1 MSEAIILD
9 RFEYKLPKDMFS
21 VSKKSTGFKY
31 KLKHSNV
38 EFDSEDKILK
48 FIDDTLEERKRY
60 LQLLKTLSVKER
72 KRYLKLLKT
81 LSVKELSKLFSDIVL
96 LGLSPKQIK
105 EYEAVEQFVYEIV
118 IADHCCDETVT
129 CEYLY
134 EVKDIVADKI
144 GLQFTGYLDLVST
157 KDTTVIQGY

>member
-60 LQLLKTLSVKER
+60 LQ
-72 KRYLKLLKT
+72 LLKT

>member
-60 LQLLKTLSVKER
+60 LQLLKTLSVKE
-72 KRYLKLLKT
+72 
-81 LSVKELSKLFSDIVL
+81 LSKLFSDIVL

-105 EYEAVEQFVYEIV
+105 EYEAIEQFVYEVIIV
-118 IADHCCDETVT
+118 NDYDEEVVT
-129 CEYLY
+129 CRCLSD
-134 EVKDIVADKI
+134 VKDIVADKI

>member
-1 MSEAIILD
+1 MSETIILD

-60 LQLLKTLSVKER
+60 LQ
-72 KRYLKLLKT
+72 LLKT

-157 KDTTVIQGY
+157 KGTAVVRGY

>member
-1 MSEAIILD
+1 MLEPIILD

-21 VSKKSTGFKY
+21 VIKKSTGFKY

-48 FIDDTLEERKRY
+48 FIEYTLEERKRY
-60 LQLLKTLSVKER
+60 LQLLKTLSVKE
-72 KRYLKLLKT
+72 
-81 LSVKELSKLFSDIVL
+81 LSKLFSDIIL

-105 EYEAVEQFVYEIV
+105 EYEALEQIVYEV
-118 IADHCCDETVT
+118 IIDNDYVDEVIT
-129 CEYLY
+129 CEYLSD
-134 EVKDIVADKI
+134 VKDIVADKI

-157 KDTTVIQGY
+157 KGSTVVQGY

>member
-21 VSKKSTGFKY
+21 VSKKSDGFKY

-60 LQLLKTLSVKER
+60 LQ
-72 KRYLKLLKT
+72 LLKT

>member
-1 MSEAIILD
+1 
-9 RFEYKLPKDMFS
+9 MFS
-21 VSKKSTGFKY
+21 VIKKSTGFKY

-48 FIDDTLEERKRY
+48 FIEDTLEERKRY
-60 LQLLKTLSVKER
+60 LQ
-72 KRYLKLLKT
+72 LLKT

-105 EYEAVEQFVYEIV
+105 EYEAVEQFVYEVTI
-118 IADHCCDETVT
+118 DNDYNDEVVT
-129 CEYLY
+129 CNHLW

-144 GLQFTGYLDLVST
+144 GLSFTGYLDLMSQDNLSIVRAE
-157 KDTTVIQGY
+157 Y

>member
-38 EFDSEDKILK
+38 EFASEDKILK

-60 LQLLKTLSVKER
+60 LQ
-72 KRYLKLLKT
+72 LLKT

-105 EYEAVEQFVYEIV
+105 EYEVVEQFVYEV
-118 IADHCCDETVT
+118 IIDDDYDEEVVT
-129 CEYLY
+129 CEHLSD
-134 EVKDIVADKI
+134 VKDIVADKI
-144 GLQFTGYLDLVST
+144 GLNFTRYLDLMSNQDIAIVTSN
-157 KDTTVIQGY
+157 Y

>member
-1 MSEAIILD
+1 MSEPIILD
-9 RFEYKLPKDMFS
+9 RFEYKLPKDMFT
-21 VSKKSTGFKY
+21 VTKKSTGFKY

-38 EFDSEDKILK
+38 EFDSEDKVLK

-60 LQLLKTLSVKER
+60 LQ
-72 KRYLKLLKT
+72 LLKT

-105 EYEAVEQFVYEIV
+105 EYEAVEQFVYEV
-118 IADHCCDETVT
+118 IIDNDYVDEVIT
-129 CEYLY
+129 CEYLSD
-134 EVKDIVADKI
+134 VKDIVADKI

-157 KDTTVIQGY
+157 KGSTVVQGY

>member
-60 LQLLKTLSVKER
+60 LQ
-72 KRYLKLLKT
+72 LLKT

-157 KDTTVIQGY
+157 KGTTVIQGY

>member
-60 LQLLKTLSVKER
+60 LQLI
-72 KRYLKLLKT
+72 KT

-105 EYEAVEQFVYEIV
+105 EYEAVEQFVYEV
-118 IADHCCDETVT
+118 IIDNGYEEEILT
-129 CEYLY
+129 CKSLLD
-134 EVKDIVADKI
+134 VKDLVADKI
-144 GLQFTGYLDLVST
+144 GLNFTGQLDLMST
-157 KDTTVIQGY
+157 EDVTVAHSTY

>member
-60 LQLLKTLSVKER
+60 LQLLKTLSVKE
-72 KRYLKLLKT
+72 
-81 LSVKELSKLFSDIVL
+81 LSKLFSDIIL

-105 EYEAVEQFVYEIV
+105 EYEAVEQFVYEV
-118 IADHCCDETVT
+118 IIDNDYDEDVVT
-129 CEYLY
+129 CEHLSD
-134 EVKDIVADKI
+134 VKSVVADKI
-144 GLQFTGYLDLVST
+144 GLNFTGYLDLMSNRDIAIVTS
-157 KDTTVIQGY
+157 DY

>member
-1 MSEAIILD
+1 MSEPIILD
-9 RFEYKLPKDMFS
+9 RFEYKLPKDMFT
-21 VSKKSTGFKY
+21 VTKKSIGFKY

-60 LQLLKTLSVKER
+60 LQ
-72 KRYLKLLKT
+72 LLKT

>member
-9 RFEYKLPKDMFS
+9 RFEYKLPKEMFS

-60 LQLLKTLSVKER
+60 LQ
-72 KRYLKLLKT
+72 LLKT

-144 GLQFTGYLDLVST
+144 GLQFTGYLNLVST

>member
-1 MSEAIILD
+1 MSETIILD

-21 VSKKSTGFKY
+21 VIKKSTGFKY

-48 FIDDTLEERKRY
+48 FIEDTLEERKRY
-60 LQLLKTLSVKER
+60 LQ
-72 KRYLKLLKT
+72 LLKT

-105 EYEAVEQFVYEIV
+105 EYEAVEQFVYEVV
-118 IADHCCDETVT
+118 IDDAYRDEIIT
-129 CEYLY
+129 CKHLY
-134 EVKDIVADKI
+134 EVKDIVANKI
-144 GLQFTGYLDLVST
+144 GLQFTGYLDLMSTEDVTVSRST
-157 KDTTVIQGY
+157 Y

>member
-1 MSEAIILD
+1 MSELIILD

-21 VSKKSTGFKY
+21 VSKTSIGFKY

-60 LQLLKTLSVKER
+60 LQLLKTLSVKE
-72 KRYLKLLKT
+72 
-81 LSVKELSKLFSDIVL
+81 LSKLFSDVIL
-96 LGLSPKQIK
+96 LGLPPKQIK
-105 EYEAVEQFVYEIV
+105 EYEAVEMFVYEV
-118 IADHCCDETVT
+118 IIDNDYDEEVLT
-129 CEYLY
+129 CEHLY

-144 GLQFTGYLDLVST
+144 GLDFTGYLDLMST
-157 KDTTVIQGY
+157 KDVAVVRGN

>member
-60 LQLLKTLSVKER
+60 SQ
-72 KRYLKLLKT
+72 LLKT

-157 KDTTVIQGY
+157 KDTTVIQGYWVTLP